1 MDFFQ
6 LVGFP
11 QKIDV
16 AKPTECARDNGAAR
30 GECHGMVHL
39 VKESN

>member
-1 MDFFQ
+1 MGIFQ

-16 AKPTECARDNGAAR
+16 AKPAECARDNRAA
-30 GECHGMVHL
+30 
-39 VKESN
+39 